1 MQDSTKKF
9 NISSLIIRLPL
20 YIVVFC
26 AILYIVNGLIG
37 YRVFKSLFEGEYEK
51 ITQQF
56 AYTALSYIDGDAIPY
71 YEAGKPADEA
81 WHETDRRL
89 NVLTQTA
96 TLAYIYVTV
105 PDQKFE
111 TRTYIY
117 DTVHPEIING
127 KAYPLGQINS
137 LKKYDADYISNLK
150 QVMIEGK
157 PYIRFAYNKT
167 GGHVTTSIPV
177 RDSNSRIVA
186 ILSIVKPMSEVQML
200 KNRYIRST
208 FVFSSILTPLF
219 IIIYII
225 ILYRSVTKPL
235 VLVTN
240 ETENFARHKGELSGL
255 LRNIKGK
262 SEIATLARAVE
273 KMSVDMHRYIDDLT
287 HTTAEK
293 ERLSAELDVATQIQ
307 ANMLPRL
314 FPPYADHPEIELF
327 ASMEPAKEV
336 GGDFYDFFM
345 VDDDHFAIVV
355 GDVSGKGVP
364 AALFMVIAK
373 TLIKNV
379 CLQGKTPAQVFE
391 EVNNQLCE
399 GNDAGLFVTCWMGI
413 LTLSTGLMEF
423 ANAGHTSPVMHHNG
437 TVEFLTVKPNLMLA
451 GLPDTKY
458 DNHSVTLKPKDR
470 LFVYTDGVTEATN
483 ENNELYGEERLLA
496 SIKDKQN
503 LSSKEIL
510 EEVRKEISNFE
521 GNAPQFDDITMLEL
535 SLKELVAE
543 KFQSKIFDATDENM
557 QAVTDFIHSML
568 PQDCPLEIVNKL
580 DLAVE
585 EVYINIAHYAYK
597 PEKGIVEISCNMAK
611 NADTPVITIS
621 FKDRGVQFDPLAKE
635 DPDITLSADD
645 REIGGLGIF
654 LTKQFM
660 DNVSYSYIDG
670 QNVLTMQKTLA
681 L

>member
-81 WHETDRRL
+81 WHETDHRL

-293 ERLSAELDVATQIQ
+293 ERLSHADSGEHAAASV
-307 ANMLPRL
+307 
-314 FPPYADHPEIELF
+314 PP
-327 ASMEPAKEV
+327 
-336 GGDFYDFFM
+336 
-345 VDDDHFAIVV
+345 
-355 GDVSGKGVP
+355 
-364 AALFMVIAK
+364 
-373 TLIKNV
+373 V
-379 CLQGKTPAQVFE
+379 CRP
-391 EVNNQLCE
+391 
-399 GNDAGLFVTCWMGI
+399 
-413 LTLSTGLMEF
+413 S
-423 ANAGHTSPVMHHNG
+423 
-437 TVEFLTVKPNLMLA
+437 
-451 GLPDTKY
+451 
-458 DNHSVTLKPKDR
+458 
-470 LFVYTDGVTEATN
+470 
-483 ENNELYGEERLLA
+483 
-496 SIKDKQN
+496 
-503 LSSKEIL
+503 
-510 EEVRKEISNFE
+510 
-521 GNAPQFDDITMLEL
+521 
-535 SLKELVAE
+535 
-543 KFQSKIFDATDENM
+543 
-557 QAVTDFIHSML
+557 
-568 PQDCPLEIVNKL
+568 
-580 DLAVE
+580 
-585 EVYINIAHYAYK
+585 
-597 PEKGIVEISCNMAK
+597 
-611 NADTPVITIS
+611 
-621 FKDRGVQFDPLAKE
+621 
-635 DPDITLSADD
+635 
-645 REIGGLGIF
+645 
-654 LTKQFM
+654 
-660 DNVSYSYIDG
+660 
-670 QNVLTMQKTLA
+670 
-681 L
+681 